1 MTFFLSIQK
10 STCATEYV
18 KLKKKKDS
26 LVILLLQILKTLE
39 TAEKNINM
47 RNIYL
52 SKDMAE
58 L

>member
-1 MTFFLSIQK
+1 MTFVSFIEK

-18 KLKKKKDS
+18 KLKKKDS

-39 TAEKNINM
+39 TAEKNVDM
-47 RNIYL
+47 RYIYI